1 MVVAVMVLSLPIPVR
16 ERCQHMFIRSGDV
29 LLRREL
35 TAAWDEGPF
44 PRTPSEN
51 PAATNRIFF

>member
-16 ERCQHMFIRSGDV
+16 VRCQHMFIRSGGA
-29 LLRREL
+29 LLRRVL

-44 PRTPSEN
+44 PRTLSET
-51 PAATNRIFF
+51 PTATRGSFF